1 MAGYVAISRS
11 LWSDP
16 DFDDGPMSQ
25 REAWIWLIAEAAWK
39 PHKVRRNNAI
49 IELQRGQVAHSIRFI
64 AEAWGWHRARVERFL
79 KALKNRDMIETATET
94 SVSVI
99 TICNYDKYQAGE
111 KAAETPVSEKRDTTE
126 TNYKKDNHKNQT
138 DTNVSVRGESPDQV
152 YEAVEIYHEVCVPA
166 GLSRVQKLTGKRQ
179 AAIRRRLYDCG
190 GLDGWRAAC
199 QRVADSP
206 FLLGDNDRGWKAD
219 LDFLATESK
228 FTKLMEGGYDRT
240 DTPNRAKPAQ
250 PADRHLAAAA
260 SRRDAWLD
268 VIDEIEGQGASGDN
282 WKPASPASPARLSGP
297 RGGYDGSG

>member
-1 MAGYVAISRS
+1 MNHADIIRAMRKAGADAETITRTIEA
-11 LWSDP
+11 LA
-16 DFDDGPMSQ
+16 DDAAADRRKADRDRQ
-25 REAWIWLIAEAAWK
+25 RK
-39 PHKVRRNNAI
+39 
-49 IELQRGQVAHSIRFI
+49 
-64 AEAWGWHRARVERFL
+64 HRAA
-79 KALKNRDMIETATET
+79 KALETHD
-94 SVSVI
+94 SVTVV
-99 TICNYDKYQAGE
+99 T
-111 KAAETPVSEKRDTTE
+111 RDTCD
-126 TNYKKDNHKNQT
+126 KKERSPHTPLKEKNT
-138 DTNVSVRGESPDQV
+138 PPLVPLKGDSFPPKSDHVSQ
-152 YEAVEIYHEVCVPA
+152 AVEIYHEVCVPA

-282 WKPASPASPARLSGP
+282 WQPASPASPARVFGP

>member
-1 MAGYVAISRS
+1 MAGYVAICRS

-79 KALKNRDMIETATET
+79 KALKNRDMIETAAET
-94 SVSVI
+94 GVSVI

-126 TNYKKDNHKNQT
+126 TNYNQDNHKNQV
-138 DTNVSVRGESPDQV
+138 DTNVSKKRTPKKQEKAHRLSDDWQIPEDWID
-152 YEAVEIYHEVCVPA
+152 EAVSR
-166 GLSRVQKLTGKRQ
+166 GLTRARAYAEAERMRNWSQSSPNGAKVKWL
-179 AAIRRRLYDCG
+179 AV
-190 GLDGWRAAC
+190 WRNWI
-199 QRVADSP
+199 AD
-206 FLLGDNDRGWKAD
+206 KAD
-219 LDFLATESK
+219 Q
-228 FTKLMEGGYDRT
+228 
-240 DTPNRAKPAQ
+240 PAKPAQ
-250 PADRHLAAAA
+250 PADRHIAAAA
-260 SRRDAWLD
+260 SRRNAWLD
-268 VIDEIEGQGASGDN
+268 VIDEIEGRGDGGDS
-282 WKPASPASPARLSGP
+282 WQPASSSSPARLSGP